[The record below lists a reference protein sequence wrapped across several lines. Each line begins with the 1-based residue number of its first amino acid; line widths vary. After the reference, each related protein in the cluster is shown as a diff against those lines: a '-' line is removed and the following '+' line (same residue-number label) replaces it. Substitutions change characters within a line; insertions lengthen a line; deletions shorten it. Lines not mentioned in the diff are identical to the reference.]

1 MPRAASTTPAKPKR
15 PAGQS
20 AAAASAKGDLSR
32 YREMRDFSRTPEPS
46 GVRAEPGPDLRFVIQ
61 KHAARRLHYDLRLEL
76 DGVYKSWAVAK
87 GPSLDPHIK
96 RLAVHVEDHPIDY
109 GDFEG
114 IIPAGE
120 YGGGTV
126 MIWDRGFWRPE
137 GDPAKG
143 YAKGHLAFEL
153 DGEKLHGRWHLVRT
167 KPRPGEKKE
176 QWLLFK
182 SDDEYAHPD
191 TEEDVLEA
199 APDSVA
205 THRTM
210 DEIAGEQSA
219 VWSSAGGLV
228 RGDLSPSEG
237 ADPRAQRDPVSHGE
251 KAGMRGRVSLGV
263 KPGSIKGAKK
273 AAFPGL
279 VEPCLALLV
288 EKPPAGDSWL
298 HEIKFDGYRL
308 MAAMDGKSV
317 RLLTRRGLDWTAR
330 FPVIADAFEDLPAKS
345 ALVDGEA
352 VVEDKNGV
360 SSFSALQDALSERKT
375 ASAAVFL
382 AFDLLYLDG
391 YDLRE
396 VALDDRKA
404 ALATLLSSNRH
415 RSLRYSDHVVGS
427 GQSMYDHACRL
438 GLEGIVSK
446 RRDAPYHSGRHGE
459 WAKSKCIDREEFVV
473 AGYTPSTATRNAIG
487 SLALGVYEA
496 GKLTY
501 AGRTGT
507 GFTQSSAQSLY
518 KELQPSRIPRSP
530 FANSL
535 SSEER
540 RGLVFVEP
548 KLVAEVEFRGWTHD
562 KRLRQAA
569 FKGLREDKP
578 ASEVQLEMPRAVDGT
593 PNKKAGA
600 SAKAAKGGGIEFAG
614 IKLTHPDR
622 ILWEGQGLT
631 KLGLAEYYAE
641 VADYI
646 LPFITGRPLALVR
659 CPSGHSGDCFYQ
671 KHSFA
676 GLTDAVE
683 IAHVE
688 EKDGKPEEAI
698 VVHDLR
704 GLINLVQ
711 ANVLEIHPWGARIE
725 DVDHPDTLI
734 FDLDPGEGVAWA
746 DIIQAA
752 CEVRRRLQDAGV
764 ESYVKTSG
772 GKGLHVMSHL
782 DPLVDWDTLKTFAH
796 TIALAM
802 ERDAPSKYV
811 STMAKKAR
819 GGKIFVDYL
828 RNGRGST
835 AVAAYSTRA
844 RAGAPVSTPVRW
856 EELGPALTPA
866 LFTVETIRRRFAALK
881 SDPWEGFFSRPQNIR
896 KAIAALESSSGA
908 ARRPRSKSR

>member
-1 MPRAASTTPAKPKR
+1 MPRAASSTPAKPKR
-15 PAGQS
+15 APAGKQE
-20 AAAASAKGDLSR
+20 AAVSAKGDLSR
-32 YREMRDFSRTPEPS
+32 YREMRDFSKTPEPS
-46 GVRAEPGPDLRFVIQ
+46 GVRKAPGPDLRFVIQ

-114 IIPAGE
+114 IIPQGE
-120 YGGGTV
+120 YGGGSV

-182 SDDEYAHPD
+182 SDDEFAR
-191 TEEDVLEA
+191 TEAEEDILEA

-205 THRTM
+205 TRRTM
-210 DEIAGEQSA
+210 DEIAAEQSA

-228 RGDLSPSEG
+228 RGGLSPAGDASP
-237 ADPRAQRDPVSHGE
+237 DGE
-251 KAGMRGRVSLGV
+251 RVRRSK
-263 KPGSIKGAKK
+263 KPGNDPSVDPATIKGAKK
-273 AAFPGL
+273 ADFPGF
-279 VEPCLALLV
+279 VDPCLALLV
-288 EKPPAGDSWL
+288 ERPPAGDAWL

-308 MAAMDGKSV
+308 MVAIEGESV
-317 RLLTRRGLDWTAR
+317 RLFTRSGQDWTGR
-330 FPVIADAFEDLPAKS
+330 FPGIAEAFQTFPAKS

-352 VVEDKNGV
+352 VVEDDNGV
-360 SSFSALQDALSERKT
+360 SSFSALQEALSERKT
-375 ASAAVFL
+375 ASAALFF
-382 AFDLLYLDG
+382 AFDLLYLDR
-391 YDLRE
+391 YSLRE
-396 VALDDRKA
+396 AALDDRKDV
-404 ALATLLSSNRH
+404 LAKLLSSTRQPA
-415 RSLRYSDHVVGS
+415 LRYSDHVVGS
-427 GQSMYDHACRL
+427 GQSMYEHACRL

-446 RRDAPYHSGRHGE
+446 RRDAPYRSGRHGE
-459 WAKSKCIDREEFVV
+459 WAKSKCINREEFVV
-473 AGYTPSTATRNAIG
+473 GGYTPSTATRNAIG
-487 SLALGVYEA
+487 SLALGVYD
-496 GKLTY
+496 GGTFVY
-501 AGRTGT
+501 VGRTGT
-507 GFTQSSAQSLY
+507 GFTQRSAQSLF
-518 KELQPSRIPRSP
+518 KELQPSRVRTSP
-530 FANSL
+530 FANAL

-548 KLVAEVEFRGWTHD
+548 RLVAEVEFRGWTRD
-562 KRLRQAA
+562 RRLRQAA

-578 ASEVQLEMPRAVDGT
+578 ASEVQLEMPRQDAGLRA

-600 SAKAAKGGGIEFAG
+600 SAKATKGGDIEFAG
-614 IKLTHPDR
+614 IRLTHPDR

-641 VADYI
+641 VAERI

-659 CPSGHSGDCFYQ
+659 CPSGQSGDCFYQ

-688 EKDGKPEEAI
+688 EKGGDPEEAI
-698 VVHDLR
+698 VIHDLR
-704 GLINLVQ
+704 GLINLAQ
-711 ANVLEIHPWGARIE
+711 ANVLEIHPWGARI
-725 DVDHPDTLI
+725 DDIDHPDTLI
-734 FDLDPGEGVAWA
+734 FDLDPGEGLAWPNV
-746 DIIQAA
+746 IEAA
-752 CEVRRRLQDAGV
+752 REVRRHLQDLGV

-772 GKGLHVMSHL
+772 GKGLHVVSHL
-782 DPLVDWDTLKTFAH
+782 EPSADWDELKSFAH
-796 TIALAM
+796 NIALAM
-802 ERDAPSKYV
+802 ERDEPSKYI

-828 RNGRGST
+828 RNGRGAT

-844 RAGAPVSTPVRW
+844 RPGAPVSTPVSW
-856 EELGPALTPA
+856 DELGPAVTPA
-866 LFTVETIRRRFAALK
+866 RFTVENIGRRLAALK
-881 SDPWEGFFSRPQNIR
+881 SDPWEGFFSRSQNI
-896 KAIAALESSSGA
+896 KAAISALQSTPAAP
-908 ARRPRSKSR
+908 RRGRSKSR